1 MKTQKPIFILI
12 STFVLFTALTVLVVT
27 ENAPVQAFNEALYA
41 PISGFITP
49 FLTSV
54 ASLIG
59 GLTHWYTYAPIVL
72 LLLILPTT
80 RRKVGLPLALTLS
93 ASAILGPIILKN
105 IFAIERPSVN
115 QLIEPGGFGYPS
127 GHSMN
132 ALVFFGMCAIL
143 VLRYSKKKAL
153 RVGFT
158 IFAVV
163 SILLVGL
170 SRIYLGV
177 HTVTDV
183 LGGYLAGAAVLSAA
197 LLIENRLKQRRGDGA

>member
-1 MKTQKPIFILI
+1 MKTQKTIFILV
-12 STFVLFTALTVLVVT
+12 STFVLFTVLTLLVIT

-41 PISGFITP
+41 PIVGFITP

-59 GLTHWYTYAPIVL
+59 SLTHWYTYAPIVL
-72 LLLILPTT
+72 LLLILPAT
-80 RRKVGLPLALTLS
+80 RKKVGFPLALTLS
-93 ASAILGPIILKN
+93 ISAILGPIILKN
-105 IFAIERPSVN
+105 VFAIERPSVN

-132 ALVFFGMCAIL
+132 ALVFFGMCAVL
-143 VLRYSKKKAL
+143 VLRYSKKRAL

-158 IFAVV
+158 IFAVI

-170 SRIYLGV
+170 SRVYLGV

-183 LGGYLAGAAVLSAA
+183 LGGYLAGAVVLSAA
-197 LLIENRLKQRRGDGA
+197 LLIEKRLKQRREDGA